1 MDTEDKSIDNAS
13 NMFIYVH
20 ALIDTDRIR
29 SKYSALSQDKNN
41 PTWINDASLIQLTV
55 SECRGVISGQGTANL
70 KFKANVNDLVAFTG
84 MSVYANSD
92 DAAIIYKIEHVS
104 GDQVFNPFRQNIF
117 VRKEAVIPDVNS
129 ADGLP
134 AKYKEVT
141 FSQFSS
147 SVSKSGSENFTINFA
162 IYKLDAM
169 GQRQV
174 LVGYGRLDPTI
185 VVN

>member
-70 KFKANVNDLVAFTG
+70 KFKANVNDSVAFPG

-92 DAAIIYKIEHVS
+92 DAAIIY
-104 GDQVFNPFRQNIF
+104 
-117 VRKEAVIPDVNS
+117 
-129 ADGLP
+129 
-134 AKYKEVT
+134 
-141 FSQFSS
+141 
-147 SVSKSGSENFTINFA
+147 
-162 IYKLDAM
+162 
-169 GQRQV
+169 
-174 LVGYGRLDPTI
+174 
-185 VVN
+185 

>member
-1 MDTEDKSIDNAS
+1 MDTEDKIVFNAS

-29 SKYSALSQDKNN
+29 KKYSVLSQDKNN
-41 PTWINDASLIQLTV
+41 PTWINDTSLIQLTV
-55 SECRGVISGQGTANL
+55 SDCREVISGQGTANL
-70 KFKANVNDLVAFTG
+70 KFKANVNDMVAFTG
-84 MSVYANSD
+84 MSVYSNSD
-92 DAAIIYKIEHVS
+92 DAVIVYKIEHVS
-104 GDQVFNPFRQNIF
+104 GDRVFNPFRQNIF
-117 VRKEAVIPDVNS
+117 IRKEAVIPDVNS

-134 AKYKEVT
+134 AKYKEMT

-147 SVSKSGSENFTINFA
+147 SISTSGSENFTINFA
-162 IYKLDAM
+162 VYKLDDK
-169 GQRQV
+169 GQRQI